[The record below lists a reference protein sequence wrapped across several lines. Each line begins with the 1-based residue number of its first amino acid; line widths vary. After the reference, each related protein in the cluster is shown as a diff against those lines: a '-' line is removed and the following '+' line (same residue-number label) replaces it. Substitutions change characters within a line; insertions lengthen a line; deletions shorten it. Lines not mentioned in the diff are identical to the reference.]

1 VGPLKGIAGLTLA
14 LAALTAGACEIPGDG
29 TSLRRALLRVKYL
42 PETEQWELQARKQGN
57 VHYVLSLGES
67 IEHQGRCYWPI
78 EARSGDRLWHRFYA
92 TPRGEDLLVET
103 PGGLMPL
110 EAWRKGAR

>member
-14 LAALTAGACEIPGDG
+14 LAVATAGACEIPGDG

-42 PETEQWELQARKQGN
+42 PETELWELQARKRAN
-57 VHYVLSLGES
+57 VHYVLSLGDS
-67 IEHQGRCYWPI
+67 IDREGRCYWPI

-103 PGGLMPL
+103 PAGLVSL
-110 EAWRKGAR
+110 EAWRKSAR